1 MKPAAWTLT
10 RSRKMMKALDKIIC
24 LLVAFPP
31 VYMLYRFVKWYL
43 RTEPKEASEETAEQQ
58 PAS

>member
-1 MKPAAWTLT
+1 
-10 RSRKMMKALDKIIC
+10 MMKALDKIIC

>member
-1 MKPAAWTLT
+1 
-10 RSRKMMKALDKIIC
+10 MMKALDKIIC

-31 VYMLYRFVKWYL
+31 VYMLYRFVRWYL
-43 RTEPKEASEETAEQQ
+43 RTEPKEATEEATEQQ

>member
-1 MKPAAWTLT
+1 
-10 RSRKMMKALDKIIC
+10 MMKALDKLIC

-31 VYMLYRFVKWYL
+31 VYMLYRFVRWYL
-43 RTEPKEASEETAEQQ
+43 RTEPNEANEEATERQ